1 MLGEVAASPMLA
13 SGVLVVRV
21 HVADKEDRISVRWKP
36 QPSARRKIFNPVHG
50 AAFVVGFELA

>member
-36 QPSARRKIFNPVHG
+36 QPSARRKIFLSQG
-50 AAFVVGFELA
+50 RG